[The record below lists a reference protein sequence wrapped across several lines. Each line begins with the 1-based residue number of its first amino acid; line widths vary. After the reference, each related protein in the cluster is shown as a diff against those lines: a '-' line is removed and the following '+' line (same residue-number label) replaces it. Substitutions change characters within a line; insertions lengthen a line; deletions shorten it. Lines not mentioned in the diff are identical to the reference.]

1 MEMTIDHLH
10 HLVSIW
16 LPNDEKDVA
25 ILEPV
30 FRRYRGTPYRVAVF
44 RSGKGDLVNNTAALL
59 RINRV

>member
-1 MEMTIDHLH
+1 MEMTIDHQH

-30 FRRYRGTPYRVAVF
+30 YRRYKGSPYRVAVF
-44 RSGKGDLVNNTAALL
+44 RSGSGDLVDNTAALL